1 MSKKNS
7 VAFYE
12 MDERLSEID
21 GNYLIT
27 INNKKIISI
36 TEVEQSEISTLIKEM
51 EQ

>member
-1 MSKKNS
+1 
-7 VAFYE
+7 